1 MNMTKCMIAGLPGSG
16 KSTYIG
22 ALWYCLMHPDNIEGI
37 KLVAD
42 KMNLADDL
50 TVLNRLSDAYK
61 NMKLI
66 DRNYSDQNETV
77 QINLKVA
84 DSDTKIQVEVPDF
97 LGENFRDLVEL
108 KESELVSE
116 WLKDTDTL
124 VYFMNEITPP
134 EFEDDHGPEDD
145 EKPMPAKEDPQFSIK
160 TISAVAMNIM
170 VLKCLLNK
178 KSFKKV
184 VIVLSWWDKN
194 TDNGVVPN
202 NPQKYLK
209 EYSPALFNFI
219 QHHIPN
225 FEIIGLS
232 AQGLEYPKEDQGNY
246 EATQKEI
253 KAKTREGKRSFVEI
267 GDKIVHDLSLP
278 LYLLIKE

>member
-1 MNMTKCMIAGLPGSG
+1 MSITKCMIAGLPGSG

-22 ALWYCLMHPDNIEGI
+22 ALWYCLMHPEKIEGI

-42 KMNLADDL
+42 KINLADDL

-61 NMKLI
+61 SMKRI
-66 DRNYSDQNETV
+66 DRNYSDKNETV
-77 QINLKVA
+77 LINLKVE
-84 DSDTKIQVEVPDF
+84 DTDTRLQVEVPDF
-97 LGENFRDLVEL
+97 LGENFRDLVEM
-108 KESELVSE
+108 KESELVSK
-116 WLKDTDTL
+116 WLADTDTL
-124 VYFMNEITPP
+124 VYFMNEVTPP

-145 EKPMPAKEDPQFSIK
+145 ESPMPAKEVPQFSIK

-184 VIVLSWWDKN
+184 VIVLSWWDQKTN
-194 TDNGVVPN
+194 NGTTKN
-202 NPQKYLK
+202 NPQEYLK
-209 EYSPALFNFI
+209 DNSPALFNFI

-232 AQGLEYPKEDQGNY
+232 AQGQEYPTKDQGNY
-246 EATQKEI
+246 EATKKEI

-267 GDKIVHDLSLP
+267 GDEIVHDLSLP

>member
-1 MNMTKCMIAGLPGSG
+1 MSITKCMIAGLPGSG

-61 NMKLI
+61 NMQLI

-84 DSDTKIQVEVPDF
+84 DSDTRLQVEVPDF

-108 KESELVSE
+108 KESELVSK
-116 WLKDTDTL
+116 WLNDTDTL
-124 VYFMNEITPP
+124 VYFMNEVTPP

-145 EKPMPAKEDPQFSIK
+145 ESPMPAKDVPPFSIK

-170 VLKCLLNK
+170 VLKCLLSK
-178 KSFKKV
+178 KTFKKV

-194 TDNGVVPN
+194 TENGVVPN

-219 QHHIPN
+219 QYHIPK

-232 AQGLEYPKEDQGNY
+232 AQGQEYPKEDQGND
-246 EATQKEI
+246 EATKKEI
-253 KAKTREGKRSFVEI
+253 KAKTREGKRSFVER
-267 GDKIVHDLSLP
+267 
-278 LYLLIKE
+278 

>member
-1 MNMTKCMIAGLPGSG
+1 MTKCMIAGLPGSG

-145 EKPMPAKEDPQFSIK
+145 EKPMPAKEIPKFSIK

-184 VIVLSWWDKN
+184 VIVLSWWDMN

-209 EYSPALFNFI
+209 DYSPALFNFI

-267 GDKIVHDLSLP
+267 GDEIVHDLSLP

>member
-1 MNMTKCMIAGLPGSG
+1 MIAGLPSSG

-22 ALWYCLMHPDNIEGI
+22 ALWYCLMHPEKIEGI

-61 NMKLI
+61 SMKLI
-66 DRNYSDQNETV
+66 DRNYSDKNETV
-77 QINLKVA
+77 LINLKVE
-84 DSDTKIQVEVPDF
+84 DTDTRLQVEVPDF
-97 LGENFRDLVEL
+97 LGENFRDLVEM

-124 VYFMNEITPP
+124 VYFMNEVTPP

-145 EKPMPAKEDPQFSIK
+145 ESPMPAKEVPQFSIK

-170 VLKCLLNK
+170 VLKCLLSK

-184 VIVLSWWDKN
+184 VIVLSWWDQKTN
-194 TDNGVVPN
+194 NGTMKN
-202 NPQKYLK
+202 NPQEYLK
-209 EYSPALFNFI
+209 DNSPALFNFI
-219 QHHIPN
+219 QHHISN

-232 AQGLEYPKEDQGNY
+232 AQGQEYPKEDQGNY
-246 EATQKEI
+246 EEAKKEI
-253 KAKTREGKRSFVEI
+253 KAKMRAGKRSFVEI
-267 GDKIVHDLSLP
+267 GDEIIHDLSLP

>member
-1 MNMTKCMIAGLPGSG
+1 MSITKCMIAGLPGSG

-61 NMKLI
+61 NMQLI

-84 DSDTKIQVEVPDF
+84 DSDTRLQVEVPDF

-108 KESELVSE
+108 KESELVSK
-116 WLKDTDTL
+116 WLNDTDTL
-124 VYFMNEITPP
+124 VYFMNEVTPP

-145 EKPMPAKEDPQFSIK
+145 ESPMPAKDVPPFSIK

-170 VLKCLLNK
+170 VLKCLLSK
-178 KSFKKV
+178 KTFKKV

-194 TDNGVVPN
+194 TENGVVPN

-219 QHHIPN
+219 QYHIPK

-232 AQGLEYPKEDQGNY
+232 AQGQEYPKEDQGNY
-246 EATQKEI
+246 EATKKEI

-267 GDKIVHDLSLP
+267 EDKILHDLSLP

>member
-1 MNMTKCMIAGLPGSG
+1 MYDSRFAWFRKIHL
-16 KSTYIG
+16 IG
-22 ALWYCLMHPDNIEGI
+22 ALWYCLMHPEKIEGI
-37 KLVAD
+37 KMVAD

-61 NMKLI
+61 YVKLI

-84 DSDTKIQVEVPDF
+84 DSDTRLQVEIPDF

-124 VYFMNEITPP
+124 VYFMNEVTPP

-145 EKPMPAKEDPQFSIK
+145 DSPMPAKEVPQFSIK

-170 VLKCLLNK
+170 VLKCLLSK

-184 VIVLSWWDKN
+184 VIVLSWWDQKTN
-194 TDNGVVPN
+194 NGTTKN
-202 NPQKYLK
+202 NPQEYLK
-209 EYSPALFNFI
+209 DNSPALFNFI

-232 AQGLEYPKEDQGNY
+232 AQGQEYPKEDQGNY
-246 EATQKEI
+246 EVAKKEI
-253 KAKTREGKRSFVEI
+253 KAKMREGKRSFVEI
-267 GDKIVHDLSLP
+267 EDEIIHDLSLP

>member
-1 MNMTKCMIAGLPGSG
+1 MSITKCMIAGLPGSG

-22 ALWYCLMHPDNIEGI
+22 ALWYCLMHPEKIEGI
-37 KLVAD
+37 KMVAD

-61 NMKLI
+61 YVKLI

-84 DSDTKIQVEVPDF
+84 DSDTRLQVEIPDF

-124 VYFMNEITPP
+124 VYFMNEVTPP

-145 EKPMPAKEDPQFSIK
+145 ESPMPAKEVPHFSIK

-184 VIVLSWWDKN
+184 VIVLSWWDQKTN
-194 TDNGVVPN
+194 NGTTKN
-202 NPQKYLK
+202 NPQEYLK
-209 EYSPALFNFI
+209 DNSPALFNFI
-219 QHHIPN
+219 QYHIPN

-232 AQGLEYPKEDQGNY
+232 AQGQEYQTKDQENY
-246 EATQKEI
+246 EATKKEI

-267 GDKIVHDLSLP
+267 GDEIVHDLSLP

>member
-1 MNMTKCMIAGLPGSG
+1 MSITKCMIAGLPSSG

-22 ALWYCLMHPDNIEGI
+22 ALWYCLMHPEKIEGI

-61 NMKLI
+61 SMTLI
-66 DRNYSDQNETV
+66 DRNYSDKNETV
-77 QINLKVA
+77 LINLKVE
-84 DSDTKIQVEVPDF
+84 DTDTRLQVEVPDF
-97 LGENFRDLVEL
+97 LGENFRDLVEK

-124 VYFMNEITPP
+124 VYFMNEVTPP

-145 EKPMPAKEDPQFSIK
+145 ESPMPAKEVPPFSIK
-160 TISAVAMNIM
+160 TMSAVAMNIM
-170 VLKCLLNK
+170 VLKCLLSK

-184 VIVLSWWDKN
+184 VIVLSWWDQKTN
-194 TDNGVVPN
+194 NGTTKN
-202 NPQKYLK
+202 NPQEYLK
-209 EYSPALFNFI
+209 ENSPALFNFI

-232 AQGLEYPKEDQGNY
+232 AQGQEYPKEDQGNY
-246 EATQKEI
+246 EEAKKEI
-253 KAKTREGKRSFVEI
+253 KAKMRAGKRSFVEI
-267 GDKIVHDLSLP
+267 GDEIIHDLSLP

>member
-1 MNMTKCMIAGLPGSG
+1 MTKCMIAGLPGSG

-77 QINLKVA
+77 LINLKVA
-84 DSDTKIQVEVPDF
+84 DSDTRLQVEVPDF

-124 VYFMNEITPP
+124 VYFMNEVTPP

-145 EKPMPAKEDPQFSIK
+145 ESPMPAKDVPPFSIK

-170 VLKCLLNK
+170 VLKCLLSK
-178 KSFKKV
+178 KTFEKV

-194 TDNGVVPN
+194 TANGEVPN
-202 NPQKYLK
+202 NPQTYLK
-209 EYSPALFNFI
+209 ENSPALFNFI

-246 EATQKEI
+246 EATKKEI
-253 KAKTREGKRSFVEI
+253 KAKTREGKRSFIEI
-267 GDKIVHDLSLP
+267 GDEILHDLSLP

>member
-1 MNMTKCMIAGLPGSG
+1 MIAGLPGSG

-22 ALWYCLMHPDNIEGI
+22 ALWYCLMHPEKIEGI
-37 KLVAD
+37 KMVAD

-61 NMKLI
+61 YVKLI

-84 DSDTKIQVEVPDF
+84 DSDTRLQVEIPDF

-124 VYFMNEITPP
+124 VYFMNEVTPP

-145 EKPMPAKEDPQFSIK
+145 DSPMPAKEVPQFSIK

-170 VLKCLLNK
+170 VLKCLLSK

-184 VIVLSWWDKN
+184 VIVLSWWDQKTN
-194 TDNGVVPN
+194 NGTTKN
-202 NPQKYLK
+202 NPQEYLK
-209 EYSPALFNFI
+209 DNSPALFNFI

-232 AQGLEYPKEDQGNY
+232 AQGQEYPKEDQGNY
-246 EATQKEI
+246 EVAKNEI
-253 KAKTREGKRSFVEI
+253 KAKMREGKRSFVEI
-267 GDKIVHDLSLP
+267 EDEIIHDLSLP

>member
-1 MNMTKCMIAGLPGSG
+1 MIAGLPGSG

-61 NMKLI
+61 NMQLI

-84 DSDTKIQVEVPDF
+84 DSDTRLQVEVPDF

-108 KESELVSE
+108 KESELVSK
-116 WLKDTDTL
+116 WLNDTDTL
-124 VYFMNEITPP
+124 VYFMNEVTPP

-145 EKPMPAKEDPQFSIK
+145 ESPMPAKDVPPFSIK

-170 VLKCLLNK
+170 VLKCLLSK
-178 KSFKKV
+178 KTFKKV
-184 VIVLSWWDKN
+184 VVVLSWWDKN

-219 QHHIPN
+219 QYHIPN

-232 AQGLEYPKEDQGNY
+232 AQGQEYPKEDQGNY
-246 EATQKEI
+246 EATKKEI

-267 GDKIVHDLSLP
+267 EDKILHDLSLP

>member
-1 MNMTKCMIAGLPGSG
+1 MSITKCMIAGLPGSG

-61 NMKLI
+61 NMQLI

-84 DSDTKIQVEVPDF
+84 DSDTRLQVEVPDF

-108 KESELVSE
+108 KESELVSK
-116 WLKDTDTL
+116 WLNDTDTL
-124 VYFMNEITPP
+124 VYFMNEVTPP

-145 EKPMPAKEDPQFSIK
+145 ESPMPAKDVSPFSIK
-160 TISAVAMNIM
+160 TISSVAMNIM
-170 VLKCLLNK
+170 VLKCLLSK
-178 KSFKKV
+178 KTFKKV

-194 TDNGVVPN
+194 TDNGAVPN

-219 QHHIPN
+219 QYHIPN

-232 AQGLEYPKEDQGNY
+232 AQGQEYPKEDQGNY
-246 EATQKEI
+246 EATKKEI

-267 GDKIVHDLSLP
+267 EDKILHDLSLP

>member
-1 MNMTKCMIAGLPGSG
+1 MIAGLPGSG

-61 NMKLI
+61 NMQLI

-84 DSDTKIQVEVPDF
+84 DSDTRLQVEVPDF

-108 KESELVSE
+108 KESELVSK
-116 WLKDTDTL
+116 WLNDTDTL
-124 VYFMNEITPP
+124 VYFMNEVTPP

-145 EKPMPAKEDPQFSIK
+145 ESPMPAKDVPPFSIK

-170 VLKCLLNK
+170 VLKCLLSK
-178 KSFKKV
+178 KTFKKV

-194 TDNGVVPN
+194 TENGVVPN

-219 QHHIPN
+219 QYHIPN

-232 AQGLEYPKEDQGNY
+232 AQGQEYPKEDQGNY
-246 EATQKEI
+246 EATKKEI

-267 GDKIVHDLSLP
+267 EDKILHDLSLP

>member
-1 MNMTKCMIAGLPGSG
+1 MSITKCMIAGLPGSG

-22 ALWYCLMHPDNIEGI
+22 ALWYCLMHPEKIEGI
-37 KLVAD
+37 KMVAD

-61 NMKLI
+61 DVKLI
-66 DRNYSDQNETV
+66 DRNYSYQNETV

-84 DSDTKIQVEVPDF
+84 DSDTRLQVEIPDF

-124 VYFMNEITPP
+124 VYFMNEVTPP

-145 EKPMPAKEDPQFSIK
+145 ESPMPAKEVPHFSIK

-184 VIVLSWWDKN
+184 VIVLSWWDQKTN
-194 TDNGVVPN
+194 NGTTKN
-202 NPQKYLK
+202 NPQEYLK
-209 EYSPALFNFI
+209 DNSPALFNFI
-219 QHHIPN
+219 QYHIPN
-225 FEIIGLS
+225 FEIICLS
-232 AQGLEYPKEDQGNY
+232 AQ
-246 EATQKEI
+246 AQKNPT
-253 KAKTREGKRSFVEI
+253 KN
-267 GDKIVHDLSLP
+267 
-278 LYLLIKE
+278 

>member
-1 MNMTKCMIAGLPGSG
+1 MSITKCMIAGLPGSG

-22 ALWYCLMHPDNIEGI
+22 ALWYCLMHPEKIEDI

-61 NMKLI
+61 NVKLI

-84 DSDTKIQVEVPDF
+84 DSDTRLQVEVPDF

-108 KESELVSE
+108 KESELVSK
-116 WLKDTDTL
+116 WLNDTDTL
-124 VYFMNEITPP
+124 VYFMNEVTPP

-145 EKPMPAKEDPQFSIK
+145 ESPMPAKDVPPFSIK

-170 VLKCLLNK
+170 VLKCLLSK
-178 KSFKKV
+178 KTFKKV
-184 VIVLSWWDKN
+184 VVVLSWWDKN

-219 QHHIPN
+219 QYHIPN

-232 AQGLEYPKEDQGNY
+232 AQGQEYPKEDQGDY
-246 EATQKEI
+246 EATKKEI

-267 GDKIVHDLSLP
+267 EDKILHDLSLP

>member
-1 MNMTKCMIAGLPGSG
+1 
-16 KSTYIG
+16 
-22 ALWYCLMHPDNIEGI
+22 MHPDNIEDI

-145 EKPMPAKEDPQFSIK
+145 EKPMPAKEVPQFSIK

-184 VIVLSWWDKN
+184 VIVLSWWDMN

-209 EYSPALFNFI
+209 DYSPALFNFI

-267 GDKIVHDLSLP
+267 GDKIVNDLSLP
-278 LYLLIKE
+278 LYLVIKE

>member
-1 MNMTKCMIAGLPGSG
+1 MSITKCMIAGLPGSG

-22 ALWYCLMHPDNIEGI
+22 ALWYCLMHPEKIEGI
-37 KLVAD
+37 KMVAD

-61 NMKLI
+61 DVKLI
-66 DRNYSDQNETV
+66 DRNYSYQNETV

-84 DSDTKIQVEVPDF
+84 DSDTRLQVEIPDF

-108 KESELVSE
+108 KESEFVSE
-116 WLKDTDTL
+116 WLKDTNTL
-124 VYFMNEITPP
+124 VYFMNEVTPP

-145 EKPMPAKEDPQFSIK
+145 ESPMPAKEVPHFSIK

-184 VIVLSWWDKN
+184 VIVLSWWDQKTN
-194 TDNGVVPN
+194 NGTTKN
-202 NPQKYLK
+202 NPQEYLK
-209 EYSPALFNFI
+209 DNSPALFNFI

-232 AQGLEYPKEDQGNY
+232 AQGQEYPTKDQGNY
-246 EATQKEI
+246 KATKKEI
-253 KAKTREGKRSFVEI
+253 KAKTREGKRSFV
-267 GDKIVHDLSLP
+267 
-278 LYLLIKE
+278 

>member
-1 MNMTKCMIAGLPGSG
+1 MIAGLPGSG

-22 ALWYCLMHPDNIEGI
+22 ALWYCLMHPEKIEGI

-61 NMKLI
+61 NVKLI

-84 DSDTKIQVEVPDF
+84 DSDTRLQVEVPDF

-108 KESELVSE
+108 KESELVSK
-116 WLKDTDTL
+116 WLNDTDTS
-124 VYFMNEITPP
+124 VYFMNEVTPP

-145 EKPMPAKEDPQFSIK
+145 ESPMPAKDVPPFSIK

-170 VLKCLLNK
+170 VLKCLLSK
-178 KSFKKV
+178 KTFKKV

-194 TDNGVVPN
+194 TGNGAVPN

-219 QHHIPN
+219 QYHIPN

-246 EATQKEI
+246 EETKKEI
-253 KAKTREGKRSFVEI
+253 KTKTREGKRSFVEI
-267 GDKIVHDLSLP
+267 EDEIVHDLSLP
-278 LYLLIKE
+278 LYLLIEE

>member
-1 MNMTKCMIAGLPGSG
+1 MSITKCMIAGLPGSG

-22 ALWYCLMHPDNIEGI
+22 ALWYCLMHPEKIEGI

-42 KMNLADDL
+42 KKNLADDL

-61 NMKLI
+61 SMKRI
-66 DRNYSDQNETV
+66 DRNYSDKNETV
-77 QINLKVA
+77 LINLKVA
-84 DSDTKIQVEVPDF
+84 DSDVRLQVEVPDF
-97 LGENFRDLVEL
+97 LGENFRDFIEL

-116 WLKDTDTL
+116 WLTDTDTL
-124 VYFMNEITPP
+124 VYFMNEVTPP

-145 EKPMPAKEDPQFSIK
+145 DSPMPAKEVPQFSIK

-170 VLKCLLNK
+170 VLKCLLSK

-184 VIVLSWWDKN
+184 VIVLSWWDQKTN
-194 TDNGVVPN
+194 NGTTKN
-202 NPQKYLK
+202 NPQEYLK
-209 EYSPALFNFI
+209 DNSPALFNFI

-232 AQGLEYPKEDQGNY
+232 AQGQEYPTK
-246 EATQKEI
+246 TKEI
-253 KAKTREGKRSFVEI
+253 MKQQKKKLKQRREKEK
-267 GDKIVHDLSLP
+267 DH
-278 LYLLIKE
+278 LLK

>member
-1 MNMTKCMIAGLPGSG
+1 MIAGLPGSG

-61 NMKLI
+61 NVKLI

-84 DSDTKIQVEVPDF
+84 DSDTRLQVEVPDF

-108 KESELVSE
+108 KESELVSK
-116 WLKDTDTL
+116 WLNDTDTL
-124 VYFMNEITPP
+124 VYFMNEVTPP

-145 EKPMPAKEDPQFSIK
+145 ESPMPAKDVPPFSIK

-170 VLKCLLNK
+170 VLKCLLSK
-178 KSFKKV
+178 KTFKKV

-194 TDNGVVPN
+194 TENGVVPN

-219 QHHIPN
+219 QYHIPN

-232 AQGLEYPKEDQGNY
+232 AQGQEYPKEDQGNY
-246 EATQKEI
+246 EATKKEI

-267 GDKIVHDLSLP
+267 EDKILHDLSLP

>member
-1 MNMTKCMIAGLPGSG
+1 MSITKCMIAGLPGSG

-22 ALWYCLMHPDNIEGI
+22 ALWYCLMHPEKIEGI

-61 NMKLI
+61 NVKLI

-84 DSDTKIQVEVPDF
+84 DSDTRLQVEVPDF

-108 KESELVSE
+108 KESELVSK
-116 WLKDTDTL
+116 WLNDTDTL
-124 VYFMNEITPP
+124 VYFMNEVTPP

-145 EKPMPAKEDPQFSIK
+145 ESPMPAKDVPPFSIK

-170 VLKCLLNK
+170 VLKCLLSK
-178 KSFKKV
+178 KTFKKV

-194 TDNGVVPN
+194 TDNGAVPN

-219 QHHIPN
+219 QYHIPN

-246 EATQKEI
+246 EETKKEI
-253 KAKTREGKRSFVEI
+253 KTKTREGKRSFVEI
-267 GDKIVHDLSLP
+267 EDEILHDLSLP

>member
-1 MNMTKCMIAGLPGSG
+1 M
-16 KSTYIG
+16 
-22 ALWYCLMHPDNIEGI
+22 
-37 KLVAD
+37 VAD

-61 NMKLI
+61 YVKLI

-84 DSDTKIQVEVPDF
+84 DSDTRLQVEIPDF

-124 VYFMNEITPP
+124 VYFMNEVTPP

-145 EKPMPAKEDPQFSIK
+145 DSPMPAKEVPQFSIK

-170 VLKCLLNK
+170 VLKCLLSK

-184 VIVLSWWDKN
+184 VIVLSWWDQKTN
-194 TDNGVVPN
+194 NGTTKN
-202 NPQKYLK
+202 NPQEYLK
-209 EYSPALFNFI
+209 DNSPALFNFI

-232 AQGLEYPKEDQGNY
+232 AQGQEYPKEDQGNY
-246 EATQKEI
+246 EVAKKEI
-253 KAKTREGKRSFVEI
+253 KAKMREGKRSFVEI
-267 GDKIVHDLSLP
+267 EDEIIHDLSLP

>member
-1 MNMTKCMIAGLPGSG
+1 MIAGLPGSG

-61 NMKLI
+61 NVKLI

-84 DSDTKIQVEVPDF
+84 DSDTRLQVEVPDF

-108 KESELVSE
+108 KESELVSK
-116 WLKDTDTL
+116 WLNDTDTL
-124 VYFMNEITPP
+124 VYFMNEVTPP

-145 EKPMPAKEDPQFSIK
+145 ESPMPAKDVPPFSIK

-170 VLKCLLNK
+170 VLKCLLSK
-178 KSFKKV
+178 KTFKKV

-194 TDNGVVPN
+194 TDNGVIPN

-219 QHHIPN
+219 QYHIPN

-232 AQGLEYPKEDQGNY
+232 AQGQEYPKEDQGNY
-246 EATQKEI
+246 EATKKEI

-267 GDKIVHDLSLP
+267 KDKILHDLSLP

>member
-1 MNMTKCMIAGLPGSG
+1 MSITKCMIAGLPGSG

-22 ALWYCLMHPDNIEGI
+22 ALWYCLMHPEKIEGI
-37 KLVAD
+37 KMVAD

-61 NMKLI
+61 YVKLI

-84 DSDTKIQVEVPDF
+84 DSDTRLQVEIPDF
-97 LGENFRDLVEL
+97 LGENFRNLVEL

-124 VYFMNEITPP
+124 VYFMNEVTPP

-145 EKPMPAKEDPQFSIK
+145 DSPMPAKEVPQFSIK

-170 VLKCLLNK
+170 VLKCLLSK

-184 VIVLSWWDKN
+184 VIVLSWWDQKTN
-194 TDNGVVPN
+194 NGTTKN
-202 NPQKYLK
+202 NPQEYLK
-209 EYSPALFNFI
+209 DNSPALFNFI

-232 AQGLEYPKEDQGNY
+232 AQGQEYPKEDQGNY
-246 EATQKEI
+246 EVAKKEI
-253 KAKTREGKRSFVEI
+253 KAKMREGKRSFVEI
-267 GDKIVHDLSLP
+267 EDEIIHDLSLP

>member
-1 MNMTKCMIAGLPGSG
+1 MSITKCMIAGLPGSG

-22 ALWYCLMHPDNIEGI
+22 ALWYCLMHPEKIEGI
-37 KLVAD
+37 KMVAD

-61 NMKLI
+61 YVKLI

-84 DSDTKIQVEVPDF
+84 DSDTRLQVEIPDF

-124 VYFMNEITPP
+124 VYFMNEVTPP
-134 EFEDDHGPEDD
+134 EFKDDHGPEDD
-145 EKPMPAKEDPQFSIK
+145 DSPMPAKEVPQFSIK

-170 VLKCLLNK
+170 VLKCLLSK

-184 VIVLSWWDKN
+184 VIVLSWWDQKTN
-194 TDNGVVPN
+194 NGTTKN
-202 NPQKYLK
+202 NPQEYLK
-209 EYSPALFNFI
+209 DNSPALFNFI

-232 AQGLEYPKEDQGNY
+232 AQGQEYPKEDQGNY
-246 EATQKEI
+246 EVAKKEI
-253 KAKTREGKRSFVEI
+253 KAKMREGKRSFVEI
-267 GDKIVHDLSLP
+267 EDEIIHDLSLP

>member
-1 MNMTKCMIAGLPGSG
+1 MIAGLPSSG

-22 ALWYCLMHPDNIEGI
+22 ALWYCLMHPEKIEGI

-61 NMKLI
+61 SMKLI
-66 DRNYSDQNETV
+66 DRNYSDKNETV
-77 QINLKVA
+77 LINLKVE
-84 DSDTKIQVEVPDF
+84 DTDTRLQVEVPDF
-97 LGENFRDLVEL
+97 LGENFRDLVEM

-124 VYFMNEITPP
+124 VYFMNEVTPP

-145 EKPMPAKEDPQFSIK
+145 ESPMPAKEVPQFSIK

-170 VLKCLLNK
+170 VLKCLLSK

-184 VIVLSWWDKN
+184 VIVLSWWDQKTN
-194 TDNGVVPN
+194 NGTTKN
-202 NPQKYLK
+202 NPQEYLK
-209 EYSPALFNFI
+209 DNSPALFNFI
-219 QHHIPN
+219 QHHISN

-232 AQGLEYPKEDQGNY
+232 AQGQEYPKEDQENY
-246 EATQKEI
+246 EVAKKEI
-253 KAKTREGKRSFVEI
+253 KAKMRAGKRSFVEI
-267 GDKIVHDLSLP
+267 GDEIIHDLSLP

>member
-22 ALWYCLMHPDNIEGI
+22 ALWYCLMHPDNIEDI

-50 TVLNRLSDAYK
+50 TVLNRLSNAYK

-66 DRNYSDQNETV
+66 DRNYSDQNESV

-145 EKPMPAKEDPQFSIK
+145 EKPMPAKEVPKFSIK

-170 VLKCLLNK
+170 VLKCLLDK

-194 TDNGVVPN
+194 TKNGVVPN

-219 QHHIPN
+219 QHHIRN

-246 EATQKEI
+246 EVAKKEI
-253 KAKTREGKRSFVEI
+253 K
-267 GDKIVHDLSLP
+267 
-278 LYLLIKE
+278 

>member
-1 MNMTKCMIAGLPGSG
+1 MTKCMIAGLPGSG

-22 ALWYCLMHPDNIEGI
+22 ALWYCLMHPENIEGI

-108 KESELVSE
+108 KESEIVSE

-145 EKPMPAKEDPQFSIK
+145 EKPMPAKEIPKFSIK

-184 VIVLSWWDKN
+184 VIVLSWWDMN

-209 EYSPALFNFI
+209 DYSPALFNFI

-267 GDKIVHDLSLP
+267 GDEIVHDLSLP

>member
-1 MNMTKCMIAGLPGSG
+1 MSVTKCMIAGLPGSG

-61 NMKLI
+61 NVKLI

-84 DSDTKIQVEVPDF
+84 DSDTRLQVEVPDF

-108 KESELVSE
+108 KESELVSK
-116 WLKDTDTL
+116 WLNDTDTL
-124 VYFMNEITPP
+124 VYFMNEVTPP

-145 EKPMPAKEDPQFSIK
+145 ESPMPAKDVPPFSIK

-170 VLKCLLNK
+170 VLKCLLSK
-178 KSFKKV
+178 KTFKKV
-184 VIVLSWWDKN
+184 VVVLSWWDKN

-219 QHHIPN
+219 QYHIPN

-232 AQGLEYPKEDQGNY
+232 AQGQEYPKEDQGDY
-246 EATQKEI
+246 EATKKEI

-267 GDKIVHDLSLP
+267 EDKILHDLSLP

>member
-1 MNMTKCMIAGLPGSG
+1 MSITKCMIAGLPGSG

-22 ALWYCLMHPDNIEGI
+22 ALWYCLMHPEKIEGI

-61 NMKLI
+61 NVKLI

-84 DSDTKIQVEVPDF
+84 DSDARLQVEIPDF
-97 LGENFRDLVEL
+97 LGENFRDLIEL
-108 KESELVSE
+108 KESELVSK

-124 VYFMNEITPP
+124 VYFMNEVIPP

-145 EKPMPAKEDPQFSIK
+145 EKPMPAKDVPPFSIK

-170 VLKCLLNK
+170 VLKCLLK
-178 KSFKKV
+178 KKIFKKV
-184 VIVLSWWDKN
+184 VIVLSWWDKKTN
-194 TDNGVVPN
+194 NGTSKN
-202 NPQKYLK
+202 NPQEYLK
-209 EYSPALFNFI
+209 DYSPALFNFI
-219 QHHIPN
+219 QHHISN

-232 AQGLEYPKEDQGNY
+232 AQGQEYPKEDQGNY
-246 EATQKEI
+246 EATKKEI
-253 KAKTREGKRSFVEI
+253 KAKMREGKRSFVEI
-267 GDKIVHDLSLP
+267 GDEIVHDLSLP

>member
-84 DSDTKIQVEVPDF
+84 DSDTKLQVEVPDF

-108 KESELVSE
+108 KESALVSE

-145 EKPMPAKEDPQFSIK
+145 EKPMPAKEVPQFSIK

-225 FEIIGLS
+225 FEIIGL
-232 AQGLEYPKEDQGNY
+232 G
-246 EATQKEI
+246 
-253 KAKTREGKRSFVEI
+253 TRISKRRPR
-267 GDKIVHDLSLP
+267 KL
-278 LYLLIKE
+278 